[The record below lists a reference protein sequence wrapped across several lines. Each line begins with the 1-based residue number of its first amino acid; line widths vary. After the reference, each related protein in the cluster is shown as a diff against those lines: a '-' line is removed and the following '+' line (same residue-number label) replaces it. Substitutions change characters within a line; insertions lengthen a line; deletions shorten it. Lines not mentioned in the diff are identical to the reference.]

1 MAIKIVQDT
10 AIPRVNTTVGVAST
24 SVPISL
30 RTGYLRITIGST
42 GSGAGGYVAIG
53 TNPVVNRNCFHV
65 VPYGTD
71 IIKETLRNQRI
82 AGVTT
87 GTTTTINFGENNG
100 NTFAS
105 NDYVTVSG
113 AASAGINTTHV
124 AILSMTDNTITI
136 AHNSSSVTSPDI
148 TGGIVSRSIKVACLT
163 DDPSAFFNISEV
175 VTLVA
180 E

>member
-1 MAIKIVQDT
+1 MAIKIVQDVQ
-10 AIPRVNTTVGVAST
+10 IPRITPAVGIAST

-42 GSGAGGYVAIG
+42 GTSAGGYVAIG
-53 TNPVVNRNCFHV
+53 TNPVVNRNCFHI

-82 AGVTT
+82 IGITT
-87 GTTTTINFGENNG
+87 GTTTIINFGENNG

-105 NDYVTVSG
+105 SDYVTVSG
-113 AASAGINTTHV
+113 APSAGINTTHV
-124 AILSMTDNTITI
+124 AIVSTGVDSITI

-148 TGGIVSRSIKVACLT
+148 SGAIVSRSVKVACLT
-163 DDPSAFFNISEV
+163 DDPNTFFNISEV
-175 VTLVA
+175 VTLVS